1 MQNVFVICH
10 STFVIHLNEPDFK
23 NLTISIIGLGLMGG
37 SLAFALRDH
46 VKEIIGCDTD
56 SAAITFALNH
66 HIISRAANF
75 DSALESDLIIL
86 ATPPRVIVEQLNRLT
101 AFTFRNPHSA
111 IILDLGSTKRA
122 IVDVMQKLPA
132 CFDPIGGHPMCGK
145 EIGGIANADANFFR
159 DKTFILTPLERTSSR
174 AINIARQL
182 IAIIGAQPLILDPD
196 HHDSLAAMVSHL
208 PYLTSIALMHSA
220 MTMNDDDVWRIAAS
234 GFRDTT
240 RLAASDLTMMRD
252 IMQTNRGAVLDSLR
266 RFRNE
271 IDSLTALI
279 ESSDFDSLHA
289 ILSSAQF
296 KRSQLFKSPISNL

>member
-1 MQNVFVICH
+1 MD
-10 STFVIHLNEPDFK
+10 EPDFK

-46 VKEIIGCDTD
+46 VKEITGCDTD

-66 HIISRAANF
+66 HLISRAADF

-86 ATPPRVIVEQLNRLT
+86 AIPPRAIIEQLNRLT
-101 AFTFRNPHSA
+101 AFAFRNPHSA
-111 IILDLGSTKRA
+111 IILDLGSTKTQ
-122 IVDVMQKLPA
+122 IVSEMQKLPA
-132 CFDPIGGHPMCGK
+132 HFDPIGGHPMCGK
-145 EIGGIANADANFFR
+145 EIGGIANADENLFR

-174 AINIARQL
+174 ALNIAHQL
-182 IAIIGAQPLILDPD
+182 ITIIGAGPLILDPD

-208 PYLTSIALMHSA
+208 PYLASIALMHSA

-296 KRSQLFKSPISNL
+296 KRSQLFKSPISNP